1 MEDRFEKNI
10 NIMFLGKLLQYGWMT
25 ENTIKNKVI
34 EKAINNSLNLKDDL
48 NSVFQ
53 KILKITNPPKILSS
67 IAMLHL
73 TGMYYSSMFIV
84 DEVKNIISEVANT
97 PISDSSID
105 LQPDENKLYFCTIYI
120 LSNIDLLGKEYV
132 GDILLKFLPQ
142 INRMS
147 NIENNLLLT
156 VIIDI
161 FKNKKKLD
169 NKEDLNLC
177 IKKIV
182 NRQKRKYPELIK
194 SIFSTKKKKDFK
206 KLPSYKHKKAN

>member
-1 MEDRFEKNI
+1 
-10 NIMFLGKLLQYGWMT
+10 MFLGKLLQYGWMT

-48 NSVFQ
+48 NSIFQ

-84 DEVKNIISEVANT
+84 DEVKNIISEVANA

-161 FKNKKKLD
+161 FKNKNKLD

-206 KLPSYKHKKAN
+206 KLPCYKHKKAN

>member
-1 MEDRFEKNI
+1 
-10 NIMFLGKLLQYGWMT
+10 MT

>member
-1 MEDRFEKNI
+1 
-10 NIMFLGKLLQYGWMT
+10 
-25 ENTIKNKVI
+25 
-34 EKAINNSLNLKDDL
+34 
-48 NSVFQ
+48 
-53 KILKITNPPKILSS
+53 
-67 IAMLHL
+67 MLHL

-97 PISDSSID
+97 PITDSSID

-169 NKEDLNLC
+169 NKEDLNVC

>member
-1 MEDRFEKNI
+1 
-10 NIMFLGKLLQYGWMT
+10 MFLGKLLQYGWMT

>member
-1 MEDRFEKNI
+1 
-10 NIMFLGKLLQYGWMT
+10 MT

-48 NSVFQ
+48 NSIFQ

-84 DEVKNIISEVANT
+84 DEVKNIISEVANA

-161 FKNKKKLD
+161 FKNKNKLD

-206 KLPSYKHKKAN
+206 KLPSYKHKKTN

>member
-1 MEDRFEKNI
+1 
-10 NIMFLGKLLQYGWMT
+10 MT

-84 DEVKNIISEVANT
+84 DEVKNIISEIANT

-161 FKNKKKLD
+161 FKNKNKLD

-182 NRQKRKYPELIK
+182 NRQKKKYPELIK
-194 SIFSTKKKKDFK
+194 GIFSAKKKKDFK

>member
-1 MEDRFEKNI
+1 
-10 NIMFLGKLLQYGWMT
+10 MT

-97 PISDSSID
+97 PITDSSID